1 MFFKKNTMYL
11 YPISNS
17 KETQFQNSKK
27 KITYIFKKKWKMYIY
42 DYSLLFK
49 KNLKIYERI
58 KIYKYYKNIKSVG

>member
-1 MFFKKNTMYL
+1 
-11 YPISNS
+11 
-17 KETQFQNSKK
+17 
-27 KITYIFKKKWKMYIY
+27 MYIY